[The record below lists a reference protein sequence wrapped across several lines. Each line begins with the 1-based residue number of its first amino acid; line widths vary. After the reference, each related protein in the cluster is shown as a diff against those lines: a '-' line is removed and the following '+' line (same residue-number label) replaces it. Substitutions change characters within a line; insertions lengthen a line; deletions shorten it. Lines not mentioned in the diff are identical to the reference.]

1 MENEV
6 GIEDLAGV
14 GPSTASKLN
23 DAGYYNVQSL
33 AAAPIT
39 ELVNKAGITQAAALK
54 IVEEARKHTSID
66 LITAK
71 DLWEKRKQMDKISL
85 GVDSLNQLLGGGL
98 ETQAIT
104 EFWGEYASGK
114 SQICMYLSI
123 IVQQPKEKGGLD
135 AKTLFIDTEGTFHP
149 QRLYQI
155 AESNGLN
162 PEETLANIIY
172 ARCYNSDHQ
181 QLIVDTAFKICH
193 EENVKLVVVDSV
205 ITHWRSEY
213 VGRENLSERQQKLN
227 NHLHKLLRLAEV
239 FNLAVVVTNQVQSN
253 PQAFFGNPNRPAG
266 GNVLS
271 HGTTH
276 RIYLRKSSKNLRVA
290 TITDSPSLPPDKEAL
305 FTITEKGIEEAQP
318 KT

>member
-1 MENEV
+1 MENKV
-6 GIEDLAGV
+6 KIEDLAGV

-23 DAGYYNVQSL
+23 EAGYHNVQSL

-39 ELVNKAGITQAAALK
+39 ELVNKAGLTQAAAFK
-54 IVEEARKHTSID
+54 IVEEARRHTSVD

-71 DLWEKRKQMDKISL
+71 ELMEKRKKMNKISL
-85 GVDSLNQLLGGGL
+85 GSDSFNRLLGGGL

-114 SQICMYLSI
+114 SQLCMYLAAM
-123 IVQQPKEKGGLD
+123 VQHPIEKGGLD
-135 AKTLFIDTEGTFHP
+135 AKALFIDTEGTFHP

-155 AESNGLN
+155 AELNGLD
-162 PEETLANIIY
+162 PEKALENIVY

-181 QLIVDTAFKICH
+181 QLIVDHAFKICQ
-193 EENVKLVVVDSV
+193 EENIKLVVVDSV

-213 VGRENLSERQQKLN
+213 IGRENLSERQQKLN
-227 NHLHKLLRLAEV
+227 NHVHKLLRLAEV
-239 FNLAVVVTNQVQSN
+239 FNLAVVVTNQVQAN

-266 GNVLS
+266 GNVLA

-276 RIYLRKSSKNLRVA
+276 RIYLKKSSKNLRVA
-290 TITDSPSLPPDKEAL
+290 SITDSPSLPPDEQA
-305 FTITEKGIEEAQP
+305 FFAITGKGIEEAQP